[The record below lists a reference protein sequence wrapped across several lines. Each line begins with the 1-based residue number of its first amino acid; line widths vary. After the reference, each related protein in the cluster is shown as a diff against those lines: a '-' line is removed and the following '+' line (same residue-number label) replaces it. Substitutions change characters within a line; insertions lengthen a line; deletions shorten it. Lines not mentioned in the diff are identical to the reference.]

1 MNYRAY
7 YVLHGRI
14 WRIEHSLYHW
24 AKNNKNKFSA
34 YCVAYWWPN
43 WRLISKL
50 PFFHF
55 LCSQCGEP
63 LRPNEPDVRN
73 FGSNSCRSLERR
85 RCRPDH
91 SKQSRHYQG
100 RRRSHVGHDHH
111 SPHLGNMLAVE
122 VPKINFGI
130 LQGNFRG
137 LFLAPPVQL
146 FVGETWNMCHFFRV
160 NGLARLTPARPDRNG
175 TGPVPAV
182 FFSIL

>member
-1 MNYRAY
+1 MRRVDTSKGSSLTLVRALIKR
-7 YVLHGRI
+7 VL
-14 WRIEHSLYHW
+14 
-24 AKNNKNKFSA
+24 
-34 YCVAYWWPN
+34 
-43 WRLISKL
+43 SKL

-137 LFLAPPVQL
+137 LLRFSFLWVKLETCAIF
-146 FVGETWNMCHFFRV
+146 FVLMEWLH
-160 NGLARLTPARPDRNG
+160 
-175 TGPVPAV
+175 
-182 FFSIL
+182 